1 MSAAETDAALQAGLR
16 AFADGDFALALGQA
30 NLALAATPRSGDAL
44 SLRVNALLKLE
55 RWRDAVGDLE
65 SLIILDPHQPKLR
78 RLLGLCWLRIGNA
91 CKSSGDDAGAVDAYR
106 HSIRADSLS
115 QDARHNLGTL
125 LLRLERFADALPM
138 LASVVAAEPGNEEAA
153 LDLARAELATGAE
166 EAAVARLVA
175 LARQSARDD
184 VVEAV
189 AGILLDAGRID
200 ESLAAALRIADSTTP
215 NLDAVLHHAKRL
227 RDNAAMPASA
237 TLLDALARKPLGA
250 AARLR
255 VDLHVSLGL
264 PAVYSNADAIV
275 AARTHLARGIDYLA
289 SEYPPSR
296 IAQIAPGPETLLWD
310 NFYLAYQ
317 GRNDRDLQ
325 HAFGAWYCAALGAT
339 IPATALARPAR
350 QRPRIAM
357 VSGRFHRCTVGMY
370 FSAWIEYLSSHGW
383 EVILVHVGGYRDD
396 WTEHLARCAHGEVTL
411 TGAFADRARRL
422 SELDADLALY
432 PELGM
437 DSSVLGLAALRL
449 ARVQVCAWGHPSTTG
464 LPTIDA
470 FLSCAD
476 MEPADAAAH
485 YTEPLRLLPGL
496 GTRYPPPPVPG
507 RSPRATSGLPDDR
520 RLYLVPQSLFKLHPD
535 NDAVLAHI
543 VENDANA
550 LLVLFA
556 GSGRGATDSVRK
568 RLVAAL
574 RDVAGQPDK
583 HLLFLGQRTREEY
596 LRVNLA
602 CDVMVDSLHWSG
614 GNTSLDALHC
624 GLPVVT
630 CPGAL
635 MRGRQSSAMLTAI
648 DCAELIAD
656 SPRELAAL
664 CVEIANDPQRRAAL
678 GVRIRDTL
686 QRLTASD
693 EPLAALNDT
702 LRQLMSNTSGQV
714 PERPR

>member
-1 MSAAETDAALQAGLR
+1 MSAAGTDHALQTGLR
-16 AFADGDFALALGQA
+16 AFAQGDYSLALEQA
-30 NLALAATPRSGDAL
+30 DLALAAAPQSSDAL

-55 RWRDAVGDLE
+55 RWRDAVGALE
-65 SLIILDPHQPKLR
+65 VLIVQKPHQPQLR

-91 CKSSGDDAGAVDAYR
+91 CKSAGDDAAAVDAYQR
-106 HSIRADSLS
+106 SIRADPLS

-125 LLRLERFADALPM
+125 LLRLERFADSLPM
-138 LASVVAAEPGNEEAA
+138 LAAVVAAEPGNDEAA

-166 EAAVARLVA
+166 ESAVVRLRA
-175 LARQSARDD
+175 LAQHSAQGE
-184 VVEAV
+184 VVEA
-189 AGILLDAGRID
+189 AACSLLDAGRID
-200 ESLAAALRIADSTTP
+200 ESVAAALRVADSATP
-215 NLDAVLHHAKRL
+215 NLDASLHLAKRL
-227 RDNAAMPASA
+227 RDNAAMAASN
-237 TLLDALARKPLGA
+237 TLLGALARRPLDA

-255 VDLHVSLGL
+255 VDLHASLGL
-264 PAVYSNADAIV
+264 PAVYSSDDAIS
-275 AARTHLARGIDYLA
+275 AARARLARGIDYLA

-296 IAQIAPGPETLLWD
+296 LAQIAPDPQALLWD

-325 HAFGAWYCAALGAT
+325 RAFGAWYCAALGAIVPS
-339 IPATALARPAR
+339 IPVPRTPR
-350 QRPRIAM
+350 QRPRLAM
-357 VSGRFHRCTVGMY
+357 ISGRFHRCTVGMY
-370 FSAWIEYLSSHGW
+370 FAAWIEYLASHGW
-383 EVILVHVGGYRDD
+383 EVILAHVGAYRDD

-411 TGAFADRARRL
+411 TGAFTDRVGRL
-422 SELDADLALY
+422 RELDADLALY

-476 MEPADAAAH
+476 MEPADAASH
-485 YTEPLRLLPGL
+485 YTESLHLLPGL
-496 GTRYPPPPVPG
+496 GTRYPPPSIPAPA
-507 RSPRATSGLPDDR
+507 PRASLGLPDDR

-550 LLVLFA
+550 LLVLFT
-556 GSGRGATDSVRK
+556 GIERGATDNVRT
-568 RLVAAL
+568 RLTTAL
-574 RDVAGQPDK
+574 RGVVLQPEK
-583 HLLFLGQRTREEY
+583 HLLWLAQRTREEY
-596 LRVNLA
+596 LQVNLA

-630 CPGAL
+630 HPGAL
-635 MRGRQSSAMLTAI
+635 MRGRQSAAMLKTM

-656 SPRELAAL
+656 SARGLAAL
-664 CVEIANDPQRRAAL
+664 CVEIASDRQRRASL
-678 GVRIRDTL
+678 GTRIRGAL
-686 QRLTASD
+686 PRLTESD
-693 EPLAALNDT
+693 EPLASLNDT
-702 LRQLMSNTSGQV
+702 LRRLLG
-714 PERPR
+714 PPAR

>member
-1 MSAAETDAALQAGLR
+1 MSATGADAALQTGLR
-16 AFADGDFALALGQA
+16 AFADGDFARALEQA
-30 NLALAATPRSGDAL
+30 NLALVATPPSSDAL

-55 RWRDAVGDLE
+55 RWRDAVNDLE
-65 SLIILDPHQPKLR
+65 SLIVLNPRQPQLR

-91 CKSSGDDAGAVDAYR
+91 CKSSGDDGSAVDAYQR
-106 HSIRADSLS
+106 SIRADSMS

-125 LLRLERFADALPM
+125 LLRLERYADSLPM
-138 LASVVAAEPGNEEAA
+138 LASVVAAEPDNDVAA

-166 EAAVARLVA
+166 EAAVGRLAA
-175 LARQSARDD
+175 LARHSTRDD
-184 VVEAV
+184 VIEAA

-200 ESLAAALRIADSTTP
+200 ESLAAALRIADSATP
-215 NLDAVLHHAKRL
+215 NLDALLHQAKRL
-227 RDNAAMPASA
+227 RDATAMPAST
-237 TLLDALARKPLGA
+237 TLLAALARKPLGA

-255 VDLHVSLGL
+255 VDLHASLGL
-264 PAVYSNADAIV
+264 PAVYSSTDAIV

-296 IAQIAPGPETLLWD
+296 IAQIAPDPEALLWD

-325 HAFGAWYCAALGAT
+325 HAFGAWYCAALGA
-339 IPATALARPAR
+339 IIHATPLAQPPR

-357 VSGRFHRCTVGMY
+357 ISGRFHRCTVGMY

-383 EVILVHVGGYRDD
+383 EVILVHVGAYRDD

-422 SELDADLALY
+422 RELDADMALY

-449 ARVQVCAWGHPSTTG
+449 ASVHVCAWGHPSTTG

-485 YTEPLRLLPGL
+485 YTEPLHLLPGL

-507 RSPRATSGLPDDR
+507 RSPRAASGLPDER

-556 GSGRGATDSVRK
+556 GSGRSATDSVRK

-574 RDVAGQPDK
+574 RSVSGQPDK

-602 CDVMVDSLHWSG
+602 CDVMVDSLNWSG

-635 MRGRQSSAMLTAI
+635 MRGRQSAAMLGAV

-656 SPRELAAL
+656 SPRELAAV
-664 CVEIANDPQRRAAL
+664 CVEVASDPRRRATL
-678 GVRIRDTL
+678 GMRIRDTL
-686 QRLTASD
+686 PRLTASD

-702 LRQLMSNTSGQV
+702 LRGLLGTA
-714 PERPR
+714 PR

>member
-1 MSAAETDAALQAGLR
+1 AGTDPALQTGLR
-16 AFADGDFALALGQA
+16 AFAAGDYALALDQA
-30 NLALAATPRSGDAL
+30 ERALAAAPQSGDAL

-65 SLIILDPHQPKLR
+65 LLIVQKPHQPQLR

-91 CKSSGDDAGAVDAYR
+91 RKSAGDDAAAVDAYHR
-106 HSIRADSLS
+106 SIRADPLS

-125 LLRLERFADALPM
+125 LLRLERFADSLPM

-166 EAAVARLVA
+166 DAAVARLVA
-175 LARQSARDD
+175 LGRQSARGD

-215 NLDAVLHHAKRL
+215 SLDALLHHAKRL

-237 TLLDALARKPLGA
+237 MLLDTLARKPLGA

-264 PAVYSNADAIV
+264 PAVYSNADAIA
-275 AARTHLARGIDYLA
+275 AARAHLARGIDYLA

-296 IAQIAPGPETLLWD
+296 IVQIGPDPDALLWD

-325 HAFGAWYCAALGAT
+325 HAFGAWYCAALGA
-339 IPATALARPAR
+339 ILPAAALARPAR

-357 VSGRFHRCTVGMY
+357 ISGRFHRCTVGMY

-383 EVILVHVGGYRDD
+383 EVILVHVGAYRDD

-411 TGAFADRARRL
+411 TGAFADRARRVR
-422 SELDADLALY
+422 ELDADLALY

-449 ARVQVCAWGHPSTTG
+449 APVQVCAWGHPSTTG

-485 YTEPLRLLPGL
+485 YTEPLHLLPGL
-496 GTRYPPPPVPG
+496 GTRYPPPPVPA
-507 RSPRATSGLPDDR
+507 RSPRAACGLPDDR

-550 LLVLFA
+550 LFVLFA
-556 GSGRGATDSVRK
+556 GSERGATDSVRK

-574 RDVAGQPDK
+574 SGVAARPDK

-624 GLPVVT
+624 GLPIAT
-630 CPGAL
+630 HPGAL
-635 MRGRQSSAMLTAI
+635 MRGRQSAAMLKTM

-656 SPRELAAL
+656 SARGVAGL
-664 CVEIANDPQRRAAL
+664 CVEIANDSPRRSSL
-678 GVRIRDTL
+678 GARIRDAL
-686 QRLTASD
+686 PRLTGSD
-693 EPLAALNDT
+693 EPLVALNDT
-702 LRQLMSNTSGQV
+702 LRQLL
-714 PERPR
+714 RPSSR

>member
-1 MSAAETDAALQAGLR
+1 MSATGADAALQTGLR
-16 AFADGDFALALGQA
+16 AFADGDFTRALEQA
-30 NLALAATPRSGDAL
+30 NMVLAATPRSGDAL
-44 SLRVNALLKLE
+44 GLRVNALLKLE
-55 RWRDAVGDLE
+55 RWRDAVSDLK
-65 SLIILDPHQPKLR
+65 SLIVLNPHQPKLR

-106 HSIRADSLS
+106 HSIRADSLG

-125 LLRLERFADALPM
+125 LLRLERFAESLPL

-153 LDLARAELATGAE
+153 LDLARAEVATGADD
-166 EAAVARLVA
+166 AAVARLIA

-184 VVEAV
+184 VVEAA

-200 ESLAAALRIADSTTP
+200 ESLAAALRIADSATP
-215 NLDAVLHHAKRL
+215 NLDALLHQAKRL
-227 RDNAAMPASA
+227 RDEAAMPASR
-237 TLLDALARKPLGA
+237 TLLDALARRPLDA

-255 VDLHVSLGL
+255 VDLHASLGL
-264 PAVYSNADAIV
+264 PAVYSSADAIV

-296 IAQIAPGPETLLWD
+296 VARIAPDPETLLWD

-325 HAFGAWYCAALGAT
+325 RAFGAWYCAALGAVMPT
-339 IPATALARPAR
+339 TVLARPPR

-357 VSGRFHRCTVGMY
+357 ISGRFHRCTVGMY

-383 EVILVHVGGYRDD
+383 EVILVHVGAYRDD

-411 TGAFADRARRL
+411 TGPFADRARRVH
-422 SELDADLALY
+422 ELNADLALY

-437 DSSVLGLAALRL
+437 DSTVLGLAALRL
-449 ARVQVCAWGHPSTTG
+449 APVQACAWGHPSTTG

-470 FLSCAD
+470 FLSCAG

-485 YTEPLRLLPGL
+485 YTEALHLLPGL
-496 GTRYPPPPVPG
+496 GTRYPPPPVPNP
-507 RSPRATSGLPDDR
+507 SPRAASGLPDDR

-550 LLVLFA
+550 LFVLFA
-556 GSGRGATDSVRK
+556 GSGRGATGSVRR

-574 RDVAGQPDK
+574 RSVSGQPDK

-635 MRGRQSSAMLTAI
+635 MRGRQSSAMLAAI
-648 DCAELIAD
+648 DCRELIAD
-656 SPRELAAL
+656 SARELAAAS
-664 CVEIANDPQRRAAL
+664 VEIASDPRRRADL
-678 GVRIRDTL
+678 GKRIRDAL
-686 QRLTASD
+686 PHLTASD
-693 EPLAALNDT
+693 EPLAALDDT
-702 LRQLMSNTSGQV
+702 LHGLLRGAV
-714 PERPR
+714 